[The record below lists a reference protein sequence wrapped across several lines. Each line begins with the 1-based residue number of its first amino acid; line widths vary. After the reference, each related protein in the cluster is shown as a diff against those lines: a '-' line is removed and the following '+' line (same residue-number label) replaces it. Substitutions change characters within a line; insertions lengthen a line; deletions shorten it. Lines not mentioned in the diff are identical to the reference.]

1 MESAMRILILNAVL
15 LVLISTGLY
24 ADVPEQVQYIRDIY
38 SQTNEEIEN
47 GELYRTVIDINADEL
62 SYPAVGIY
70 HPVLTLY
77 FGFSEEEP
85 YPDNL
90 RKAVLIVDRSAYHEY
105 SEFLYDGY
113 GRLIFAYLTGQPDY
127 PEMRFY
133 YYLGELVRIV
143 EGSET
148 FSAFS
153 TEQLEY
159 SGTVQRRGEGLVDT
173 FQRLFY

>member
-1 MESAMRILILNAVL
+1 MKVL
-15 LVLISTGLY
+15 LIVVFLVLLPAGLF
-24 ADVPEQVQYIRDIY
+24 AGVEDNVQYIRDIY
-38 SQTNEEIEN
+38 RQTNEEIDN
-47 GELYRTVIDINADEL
+47 GELYRTIVDINVDGL
-62 SYPAVGIY
+62 SYPAVGTY

-90 RKAVLIVDRSAYHEY
+90 RKAILVVDRAAYHEY

-113 GRLIFAYLTGQPDY
+113 GDLIFVYVTGQPNM

-133 YYLGELVRIV
+133 YHLGELIKIV
-143 EGSET
+143 QGSDSYT
-148 FSAFS
+148 DFI
-153 TEQLEY
+153 TEQLEL
-159 SGTVQRRGEGLVDT
+159 STSFQNQGASLENT

>member
-1 MESAMRILILNAVL
+1 MKTLMVNAVL
-15 LVLISTGLY
+15 LILISTVLH
-24 ADVPEQVQYIRDIY
+24 ADNSEQVQYIRDIY
-38 SQTNEEIEN
+38 NQTNEEIDS
-47 GELYRTVIDINADEL
+47 GELYRTVVDINADEL
-62 SYPAVGIY
+62 PYPAVGIY

-90 RKAVLIVDRSAYHEY
+90 RKAVLVVDRAAYHEY

-153 TEQLEY
+153 TEQQEY
-159 SGTVQRRGEGLVDT
+159 SGTVQRMGEGLVNT
-173 FQRLFY
+173 LRILFY